1 MKNIVRGVVDIYYH
15 KPFELPVLESIA
27 VNPDVLDRYVG
38 VYSSPEAPAKATIT
52 RDGATLFF
60 QPPGAT
66 SAVPLEAT
74 AEDKF
79 QIEGVA
85 VFTFDAAKNQM
96 TVKRRRGERVF
107 TKDK

>member
-1 MKNIVRGVVDIYYH
+1 MRRSLFN
-15 KPFELPVLESIA
+15 
-27 VNPDVLDRYVG
+27 
-38 VYSSPEAPAKATIT
+38 PEAPAKATIT

-107 TKDK
+107 HEGQITVIAHTGSH